1 MMLTFSFYKLKNN
14 LHGQSIFVLHYFFSR
29 LWIQSIKLHYILSR
43 NNRFSKLTIWLIMIR
58 QITLQWTSWFIIHS
72 DNNIKI
78 FTSRI
83 IFFSFAVFI
92 KLKNFT
98 ASLSSKTIHD
108 SHTLMIFDTAWC
120 FIYEWYKKYLIVR
133 CL

>member
-14 LHGQSIFVLHYFFSR
+14 LHGQSIYVLRYFFSR
-29 LWIQSIKLHYILSR
+29 LWIQSIKLNNIFSR
-43 NNRFSKLTIWLIMIR
+43 HNRIIINYYLLN
-58 QITLQWTSWFIIHS
+58 ITLQRTSWFVIHS
-72 DNNIKI
+72 GNNIKI

-83 IFFSFAVFI
+83 IYFSFAVFI

-98 ASLSSKTIHD
+98 ASLTSKTIHD